1 MISKSDFTPE
11 EWQLVFSA
19 APLAGLAITA
29 ASPSGPFGVMKEV
42 FAVGLAMS
50 DAVKQ
55 HNPNPLVQA
64 IVQDIQARATKP
76 ERPANLTTPE
86 EAKQFALDRLRQAG
100 ELIGR
105 KAPPDVADG
114 FKKWLLALAQ
124 RVAEA
129 SSEGGFLGFGGE
141 KVSDAERTTLRDIA
155 AALGVAGT
163 AKPA

>member
-29 ASPSGPFGVMKEV
+29 ASPSGPFGVMKEM

-55 HNPNPLVQA
+55 QNPNPLVQA
-64 IVQDIQARATKP
+64 IVQDIQARATRP
-76 ERPANLTTPE
+76 ERPAHVKTPE
-86 EAKQFALDRLRQAG
+86 EARQYAIDRLRQVG

-105 KAPPDVADG
+105 KTPPDVADG
-114 FKKWLLALAQ
+114 FRKWLMALAQ

-129 SSEGGFLGFGGE
+129 STEGGFLGFGGE
-141 KVSDAERTTLRDIA
+141 KVSDAERDTLRDIG
-155 AALGVAGT
+155 AALGASGAG
-163 AKPA
+163 KPA